1 MFSREMVSVTCS
13 VRTPSLVLLIPAPRG
28 VPPGRA
34 FTGGRPDEGG
44 KKASH
49 LRICSS

>member
-1 MFSREMVSVTCS
+1 MFSREMVSVTCACS
-13 VRTPSLVLLIPAPRG
+13 TPSLVLLIPAPRG
-28 VPPGRA
+28 IPPGRA

-49 LRICSS
+49 L